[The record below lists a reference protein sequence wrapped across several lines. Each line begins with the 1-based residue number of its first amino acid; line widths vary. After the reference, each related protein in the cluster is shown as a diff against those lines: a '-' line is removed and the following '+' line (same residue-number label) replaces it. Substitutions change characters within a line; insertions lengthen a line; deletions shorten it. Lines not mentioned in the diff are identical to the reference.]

1 VLDLEGNLIDTLLH
15 VFIRKQSEQA
25 MSFFFHSKR
34 LTKEFFGVIL
44 CVSMLL
50 ALMPTASANVKTRS
64 IIDRPDEISGFQ
76 VHLVYVVAKGS
87 RDSGWDTNG
96 KIESWVIEA
105 NNWLNKQV
113 DRKLI
118 FDTFEGKPDITFLQS
133 QYRAVELCRRDCEA
147 LDKLEA
153 EFLSQQISYK
163 SSKTIVFVLDENL
176 ATSNCGWAESP
187 GVVSLIHLGDPG
199 CSSSSRERY
208 GLSWPAKSI
217 LHELFHTFG
226 VGHQCFDNTDL
237 MIGSPECPKSRAEKP
252 ITLDLKRNKYVGS
265 EVSDGI
271 DLLKMPIWTNG
282 SGSTSY
288 TKIKQTSNEKY
299 LPQLEDDKVYA
310 VIGQKSEYFAWAW
323 EKDLNPIGSG
333 FTCQF
338 ISGATYIEGEFKGSS
353 CYFDVPSTLR
363 AGKAFTVTQ
372 KWNKG
377 PWSGEASATGVLV
390 RSDFSSELCSTY
402 VCFEGGT
409 STAKYSCWDSSIKN
423 LTLQELIAGKW
434 TDIKTVQ
441 TVSGER
447 CLNGGKSSFYPDAQ
461 LSFKQT
467 GLFIYRWFLPAQSG
481 FRSASDNPFAVVVN
495 NENSSEPSAVL
506 TKVAQTQAIE
516 LGKAADLAKSA
527 GTKAAL
533 DSVIAQQTAASKAIS
548 DLLASELRS
557 AQENDSRIAAEL
569 LAKQEAIARA
579 AAELIAKLEAEAKAA
594 ALKKTTI
601 TCVKGKL
608 TKKVTAVK
616 PQCPSGYKKK

>member
-1 VLDLEGNLIDTLLH
+1 
-15 VFIRKQSEQA
+15 
-25 MSFFFHSKR
+25 MSFSFNFKGIV
-34 LTKEFFGVIL
+34 KEFIGVIL

-50 ALMPTASANVKTRS
+50 ALTPSASAIVKTRS
-64 IIDRPDEISGFQ
+64 IVDRPDEISGFQ
-76 VHLVYVVAKGS
+76 VHLVYVAAKGS

-96 KIESWVIEA
+96 KIESWAIEA
-105 NNWLNKQV
+105 NDWLNKQV
-113 DRKLI
+113 GRRLI
-118 FDTFEGKPDITFLQS
+118 FDTFEGKPDFTFLQS

-176 ATSNCGWAESP
+176 DKSSCGWADKP
-187 GVVSLIHLGDPG
+187 GYLALIHLRDSG
-199 CSSSSRERY
+199 CSGSSTRERY
-208 GLSWPAKSI
+208 GLSWPAASL

-226 VGHQCFDNTDL
+226 ISHQCFDDTDL
-237 MIGSPECPKSRAEKP
+237 MIGDPECPNSIANKLT
-252 ITLDLKRNKYVGS
+252 TLDLKRRHYVSS
-265 EVSDGI
+265 EASDGI
-271 DLLKMPIWTNG
+271 DLLKMPIWTDG
-282 SGSTSY
+282 SGNAAYS
-288 TKIKQTSNEKY
+288 KIKQISNEKF
-299 LPQLEDDKVYA
+299 LPQLQADKVYA
-310 VIGQKSEYFAWAW
+310 VIGERSDEFVWDWGRKHFPDE
-323 EKDLNPIGSG
+323 SG
-333 FTCQF
+333 ISCQF
-338 ISGATYIEGEFKGSS
+338 ISGSTNIVGSAERTS

-363 AGKAFTVTQ
+363 AGKSFTVIQ
-372 KWNKG
+372 KWVKG
-377 PWSGEASATGVLV
+377 PWNGEASATGVLV

-409 STAKYSCWDSSIKN
+409 TTVKSSCWESSIKN
-423 LTLQELIAGKW
+423 LILQQLIEGKW

-447 CLNGGKSSFYPDAQ
+447 CLNSGKSSFYQDAQ

-506 TKVAQTQAIE
+506 TKVAQTRAIE
-516 LGKAADLAKSA
+516 LEKAADLAKSA

-557 AQENDSRIAAEL
+557 AQEIDSRIASEL

-579 AAELIAKLEAEAKAA
+579 AAELIAKLEADAKAA

-601 TCVKGKL
+601 TCIKGKL
-608 TKKVTAVK
+608 IKKVTAVK
-616 PQCPSGYKKK
+616 PKCPPGYRKK

>member
-1 VLDLEGNLIDTLLH
+1 
-15 VFIRKQSEQA
+15 
-25 MSFFFHSKR
+25 MSFSFNFKGIV
-34 LTKEFFGVIL
+34 KEFIGVIL

-50 ALMPTASANVKTRS
+50 ALTPSASAIVKTRS
-64 IIDRPDEISGFQ
+64 IVDRPDEISGFQ

-118 FDTFEGKPDITFLQS
+118 FDTFAGDPDITFMQS
-133 QYRAVELCRRDCEA
+133 KYTRAELCRKVCKT
-147 LDKLEA
+147 LDKLEEEYIA
-153 EFLSQQISYK
+153 QQISYNNSK
-163 SSKTIVFVLDENL
+163 SIIFVLDENL
-176 ATSNCGWAESP
+176 DKSSCGWAESP

-208 GLSWPAKSI
+208 GISWPAASL

-226 VGHQCFDNTDL
+226 IGHQCFDNTDL
-237 MIGSPECPKSRAEKP
+237 MIGSPECPNTIANRLT
-252 ITLDLKRNKYVGS
+252 TLDSKRNKYVGS

-310 VIGQKSEYFAWAW
+310 VIGQKSEYFSWAW
-323 EKDLNPIGSG
+323 EKDHYPSG
-333 FTCQF
+333 PGVTCQF
-338 ISGATYIEGEFKGSS
+338 ISGATYIEGAADGSS
-353 CYFDVPSTLR
+353 CSFDVPSTLR
-363 AGKAFTVTQ
+363 AGKAFTVIQ

-377 PWSGEASATGVLV
+377 PWSGEANTTGVLV
-390 RSDFSSELCSTY
+390 RSDFSSELCTPY
-402 VCFEGGT
+402 VCFEGG
-409 STAKYSCWDSSIKN
+409 STTTQFLCWDSSVKN
-423 LTLQELIAGKW
+423 RILQQLIDGKW
-434 TDIKTVQ
+434 TDIKNVQ
-441 TVSGER
+441 TVSG
-447 CLNGGKSSFYPDAQ
+447 GKCWGDKNFPNYPETQ
-461 LSFKQT
+461 LTFKQT
-467 GLFIYRWFLPAQSG
+467 GFFIYRWTSPAQSG
-481 FRSASDNPFAVVVN
+481 FTSYFGTPFTVVVN
-495 NENSSEPSAVL
+495 NENSPEPSEAV
-506 TKVAQTQAIE
+506 TNIAETRAIE

-533 DSVIAQQTAASKAIS
+533 DSVIAQQTAASKVIS
-548 DLLASELRS
+548 DLMASELRS

-579 AAELIAKLEAEAKAA
+579 AAELIAKLEADAKAA

-608 TKKVTAVK
+608 TKKVTALK
-616 PQCPSGYKKK
+616 PQCPPGYKKK